1 MKKLLNTLVI
11 LFIALNTLHG
21 LEDTWT
27 SSSGSQIQG
36 RYLGSTEGK
45 HWIISQNGRLFKLT
59 DDQLNNESIERI
71 TGVEDKRKK
80 RISMGEKIS
89 TLVAKDVDS
98 ASEQTI
104 TELSTLRISDISF
117 ESVSVE
123 SAVREISDRTDSKIE
138 FKFID
143 KETRE
148 RPVSIRLRNLDADRI
163 LEFIVQQASLYY
175 EVTDGIVII
184 KSKQG

>member
-1 MKKLLNTLVI
+1 
-11 LFIALNTLHG
+11 
-21 LEDTWT
+21 
-27 SSSGSQIQG
+27 
-36 RYLGSTEGK
+36 
-45 HWIISQNGRLFKLT
+45 
-59 DDQLNNESIERI
+59 
-71 TGVEDKRKK
+71 
-80 RISMGEKIS
+80 MGEKIS